1 MGTHFSWI
9 SRMNRSVLYPS
20 PQTAPA
26 ASAAPPW
33 EGYGY
38 GFLGVLIFSLTLPM
52 TRLAVAELPPL
63 LIGLGRALLAAV
75 PALILLWLTRSRRP
89 DRHEWPG
96 VILAAVGIVVG
107 WPLASTLAMQSVS
120 SSHGAVFNGLLP
132 LSTAAFA
139 AWRSG
144 ERPSR
149 SFWLWA
155 MVGAALVCTFAL
167 RQGHGTLAVGDFW
180 LLLAVVLGGLG
191 YAEGARAS
199 RTLGGWRTIC
209 WALVISAPFI
219 AAPVGWLASQ
229 QAGWPS
235 ADVVLACA
243 YLAFGS
249 MFVGFFAWY
258 RGLAAGGI
266 ARVGQIQLLQP
277 FLTVLAAALFFGES
291 VDLATF
297 LFAAAVIVVIAGGRR
312 AIVGVKK

>member
-1 MGTHFSWI
+1 MGTYFSWM

-26 ASAAPPW
+26 ASAASPW

-63 LIGLGRALLAAV
+63 LVGLGRALLAAV
-75 PALILLWLTRSRRP
+75 PALILLWATRSRRP
-89 DRHEWPG
+89 DRREWPG
-96 VILAAVGIVVG
+96 VVLAAVGIVVG

-144 ERPSR
+144 ERPSP

-155 MVGAALVCTFAL
+155 MVGAALVCTFTL
-167 RQGHGTLAVGDFW
+167 RQGHGMLAVGDFW

-209 WALVISAPFI
+209 WALVISAPVI

-229 QAGWPS
+229 QTGLPS
-235 ADVVLACA
+235 ADVMWACA

-277 FLTVLAAALFFGES
+277 FLTVLAAALFFGEA